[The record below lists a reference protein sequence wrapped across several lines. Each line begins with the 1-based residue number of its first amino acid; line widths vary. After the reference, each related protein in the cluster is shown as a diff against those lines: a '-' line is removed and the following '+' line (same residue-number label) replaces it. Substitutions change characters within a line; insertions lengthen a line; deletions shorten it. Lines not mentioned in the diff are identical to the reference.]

1 MKKLTQFIKS
11 CFRYFNFD
19 IIRSLDNQINLWVLD
34 INFENLAR
42 NYDNLFGEKYCR
54 FTSNETR
61 ISFMKNLLGI
71 QPSEAYYLVRLL
83 HTTKD
88 IERDVREFGVAQG
101 MTSKLITNEIKTS
114 SKNFHLF
121 DFLRTSQNL

>member
-11 CFRYFNFD
+11 CFRYFDFE

-42 NYDNLFGEKYCR
+42 SYDNLFGEKYCR

-71 QPSEAYYLVRLL
+71 QPSEAYYLFRLL

-88 IERDVREFGVAQG
+88 IERDVFEFGVAQG

-114 SKNFHLF
+114 SKNVA
-121 DFLRTSQNL
+121 LRKLV